1 MCTVSVSCTLRHNVV
16 RSVLVKAIKE
26 IGYEVKYEH
35 GGGLND
41 DRKSEDIITYNW
53 KRNENFLIGVA
64 MESRSPMKLRDG
76 SKNGPGGKCA

>member
-1 MCTVSVSCTLRHNVV
+1 MV

-41 DRKSEDIITYNW
+41 DRKPGDIIAYNW
-53 KRNENFLIGVA
+53 KRNKNILIDVA

-76 SKNGPGGKCA
+76 SKNGPGRKCAKPETA